1 MTAQN
6 RIAVDVGNSRIKI
19 GRFVSGGG
27 PLPEVRESLVF
38 SLRDQ
43 TEWSSAVDEF
53 AARDPAADVVVAGS
67 NQSGVDQLL
76 ASWPSAWPS
85 PLVIR
90 SSETFPIRIE
100 VDEPRRVGLDR
111 LLNAVAAN
119 RLRADDQSAV
129 IVDCGTATTVDFVS
143 RGGAFEG
150 GAILPGFGLS
160 ARALNR
166 YTDALPLVSFEEL
179 AEQVSEGAGTGTGPA
194 VLGRNT
200 RAAIQS
206 GVFWGQIGAICELV
220 SRLSESDDD
229 SPLLILT
236 GGGSA
241 ALAPFLSHAVHCPL
255 LPLQGLVLVAEA
267 NGNDGQSRSAEASP
281 SHHEAGED

>member
-19 GRFVSGGG
+19 GRFVASSG
-27 PLPEVRESLVF
+27 PLPDFRESLVF
-38 SLRDQ
+38 TLRSQ
-43 TEWSSAVDEF
+43 AEWLSAVDEF
-53 AARDPAADVVVAGS
+53 AAGNPAADVVVAGS
-67 NQSGVDQLL
+67 NQSGVDLLL
-76 ASWPSAWPS
+76 ASWPNAWPS
-85 PLVIR
+85 PLVVR
-90 SSETFPIRIE
+90 SSEAFPIRIA

-160 ARALNR
+160 AIALNR
-166 YTDALPLVSFEEL
+166 YTDALPLVSFDEL
-179 AEQVSEGAGTGTGPA
+179 AEQVGADSAGATGPA
-194 VLGRNT
+194 TLGRNT
-200 RAAIQS
+200 RRAIQS
-206 GVFWGQIGAICELV
+206 GVFWGQIGAIRELV
-220 SRLSESDDD
+220 SRLSQTDVD

-236 GGGSA
+236 GGGSS
-241 ALAPFLSHAVHCPL
+241 ALAPFLSDAVHCPL
-255 LPLQGLVLVAEA
+255 LPLQGLVLVAE
-267 NGNDGQSRSAEASP
+267 SIVR
-281 SHHEAGED
+281 